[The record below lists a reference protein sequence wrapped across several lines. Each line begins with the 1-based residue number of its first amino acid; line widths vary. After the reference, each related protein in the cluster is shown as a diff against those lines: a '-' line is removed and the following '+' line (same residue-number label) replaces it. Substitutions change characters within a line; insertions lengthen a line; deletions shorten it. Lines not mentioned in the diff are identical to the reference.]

1 MNTLDIRVAFS
12 AVDNLTRPATS
23 ARESAEALAASLRNT
38 QNNLRDLERQSRSF
52 SSARKHLTEV
62 TDKIKR
68 AQQEL
73 NGLQRLQQSGRPLTE
88 AQQELINKLTA
99 RLERLNEVRTQERNR
114 LREAGQAL
122 RRHGVTLSGGD
133 RAIEAAIRRTQQYNE
148 ELERQRL
155 ALARVSRARDEY
167 TRAMAV

>member
-62 TDKIKR
+62 TDKIKGT
-68 AQQEL
+68 QQEL
-73 NGLQRLQQSGRPLTE
+73 NGLQRLQQRILLYQQQLQVMLEVQNQLLLLPLMH
-88 AQQELINKLTA
+88 L
-99 RLERLNEVRTQERNR
+99 
-114 LREAGQAL
+114 
-122 RRHGVTLSGGD
+122 H
-133 RAIEAAIRRTQQYNE
+133 
-148 ELERQRL
+148 
-155 ALARVSRARDEY
+155 
-167 TRAMAV
+167 